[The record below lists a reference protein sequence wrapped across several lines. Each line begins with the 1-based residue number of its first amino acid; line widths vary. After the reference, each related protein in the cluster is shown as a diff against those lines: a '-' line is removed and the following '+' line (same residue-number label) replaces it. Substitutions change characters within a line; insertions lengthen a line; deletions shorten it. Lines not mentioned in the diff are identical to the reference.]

1 MTRLNNNEFECLE
14 NHLGNCRGEI
24 TRQASA
30 SGLTMIERCQKHW
43 NDSYRLQD
51 EINRRYPDSDIPP
64 ADFDP
69 FYAGE
74 RWNEDDPW

>member
-1 MTRLNNNEFECLE
+1 MTRFDEVRCLDDHDE
-14 NHLGNCRGEI
+14 GTCRGEI
-24 TRQASA
+24 LRLPSA
-30 SGLTMIERCQKHW
+30 SGLTMIDRCQKHW
-43 NDSYRLQD
+43 DESNKRQD
-51 EINRRYPDSDIPP
+51 EISRRYPDSPIAP